1 VPSTI
6 PPPPASTTTLRPG
19 KLVARLRTSQ
29 GVRAGAIVALATIV
43 MNGASYLYNVACI
56 RYLGS
61 RVYGDVAAVLA
72 LSALVA
78 LPLGSMQILL
88 AREVAQVPAGRAGGL
103 LRRWTLRA
111 ALGALAVLALGT
123 ALLTPL
129 QDALN
134 ISSRSALAIGLVGIV
149 FAVLGAVL
157 FGVLQGAL
165 RFGSLA
171 VTYGIGGL
179 AKPILVV
186 PALLLGFGAVGALAV
201 NSIAGLI
208 AVLIGAWALHDL
220 WSAGAEG
227 DVPPRD
233 VRQMVV
239 MLVGSLAF
247 ASLTNADILLANYF
261 LDDASAGVYAAA
273 ALVGKAVLF
282 LPAAVV
288 TVLLPKAAL
297 REAVGATSQG
307 ILLASAGVTLVV
319 TLAATGVLALVPEKT
334 LVWAFGGEFA
344 ESTELLGWFGLAMTA
359 AALVNVYLAV
369 YFAQRDPRF
378 PLLVL
383 GAAVAQVVGVSL
395 FHSSPLSIVLVTL
408 VCAASV
414 LVVHELFFRHALF
427 RVATARRHGQ
437 VATHSDEMPREHMPP

>member
-1 VPSTI
+1 VPSS
-6 PPPPASTTTLRPG
+6 PASTTPLRLG
-19 KLVARLRTSQ
+19 TLVARLRTSQ
-29 GVRAGAIVALATIV
+29 GIRAGVIVALATIV

-72 LSALVA
+72 LAALVA

-88 AREVAQVPAGRAGGL
+88 AREVAQVPFGRAGGL

-111 ALGALAVLALGT
+111 ALGAVAVLALGV

-134 ISSRSALAIGLVGIV
+134 ITSRSALAIGLVGIT
-149 FAVLGAVL
+149 FAILGAVL
-157 FGVLQGAL
+157 FGVLQGRL

-171 VTYGIGGL
+171 VTYGVGGL
-179 AKPILVV
+179 AKPVLVV

-208 AVLIGAWALHDL
+208 AVLIGAWALRDL
-220 WSAGAEG
+220 WSAGTEHDA
-227 DVPPRD
+227 PPHD

-247 ASLTNADILLANYF
+247 ASLTNADILLAKYF

-282 LPAAVV
+282 LPAAIV

-297 REAVGATSQG
+297 RESVGATSQG

-319 TLAATGVLALVPEKT
+319 TLSATAVLAIVPEKT
-334 LVWAFGGEFA
+334 IVWAFGGEFA

-369 YFAQRDPRF
+369 YFAQRDLRF

-383 GAAVAQVVGVSL
+383 GAAVAQIVGVSL
-395 FHSSPLSIVLVTL
+395 FHSGPLSIVIVTL
-408 VCAASV
+408 VCASSV
-414 LVVHELFFRHALF
+414 LVLHEFFFRHSLI
-427 RVATARRHGQ
+427 RIVAAHRRRPVSAANVTARAHRPG
-437 VATHSDEMPREHMPP
+437 

>member
-1 VPSTI
+1 
-6 PPPPASTTTLRPG
+6 
-19 KLVARLRTSQ
+19 
-29 GVRAGAIVALATIV
+29 

-72 LSALVA
+72 LAALVA

-88 AREVAQVPAGRAGGL
+88 AREVAQVPLRRAGGL

-111 ALGALAVLALGT
+111 AIGGLAGLALGM

-129 QDALN
+129 QNALN
-134 ISSRSALAIGLVGIV
+134 ISSRPALAIGLVGIV
-149 FAVLGAVL
+149 LAVLAAVL

-171 VTYGIGGL
+171 ATYGIGGL

-186 PALLLGFGAVGALAV
+186 PVLLLGFGAVGALAV

-208 AVLIGAWALHDL
+208 AILIGAWALRDL
-220 WSAGAEG
+220 WSAGSEIDA
-227 DVPPRD
+227 PRRD

-247 ASLTNADILLANYF
+247 ASLTNADILLAKYF

-273 ALVGKAVLF
+273 ALGGKAVLF

-288 TVLLPKAAL
+288 TVLLPKAAV

-319 TLAATGVLALVPEKT
+319 TLAATAVLALVPEKT
-334 LVWAFGGEFA
+334 IVWAFGGEFA

-359 AALVNVYLAV
+359 AALVNVYLSV
-369 YFAQRDPRF
+369 YFAQRDARF
-378 PLLVL
+378 PLLVF

-408 VCAASV
+408 TCATSV
-414 LVVHELFFRHALF
+414 LVLHELFFRHALV
-427 RVATARRHGQ
+427 RVVAARRRGST
-437 VATHSDEMPREHMPP
+437 ATRPDDVPPEPLRPS